1 MDPEKSRSQLKR
13 EATALQ
19 QMGTRLAALSPDQLN
34 RMQLPGA
41 LMDAIAAL
49 GKMTSHG
56 ARRRQRQYIGSLM
69 RNIETTPIEQALV
82 EIEQG
87 AYRQAQAFRRIESWR
102 DQLVDGDDDLM
113 QTILADYPDADR
125 QRLGQLVRCARK
137 EKAQQAPP
145 RSARNLFR
153 YLKEITT

>member
-1 MDPEKSRSQLKR
+1 MELEKSRSQLKR

-19 QMGTRLAALSPDQLN
+19 RMGTRLAALSPDQLN

-41 LMDAIAAL
+41 LRDAIAAL

-69 RNIETTPIEQALV
+69 RTIDTIPVEQALL

-87 AYRQAQAFRRIESWR
+87 AYRQAQTFRRIESWR
-102 DQLVDGDDDLM
+102 DRLVDGDDKLM
-113 QTILADYPDADR
+113 QTIVADHPDADR
-125 QRLGQLVRCARK
+125 QRLGQLVRSARK

-153 YLKEITT
+153 YLKEIAT

>member
-1 MDPEKSRSQLKR
+1 MEPEKSRSQLKR

-19 QMGTRLAALSPDQLN
+19 QMGTRLAALSSDQLN
-34 RMQLPGA
+34 RMQLPEA
-41 LMDAIAAL
+41 LMAAIEAL
-49 GKMTSHG
+49 WEMTSHG

-69 RNIETTPIEQALV
+69 RSLDPAPIEQALV

-102 DQLVDGDDDLM
+102 DRLVDGDDDLM
-113 QTILADYPDADR
+113 QTILADYPAVDR
-125 QRLGQLVRCARK
+125 QRLGQLVRSARR

-145 RSARNLFR
+145 TSARNLFR
-153 YLKEITT
+153 YLKAMVA

>member
-1 MDPEKSRSQLKR
+1 MELEKSRSQLKR

-19 QMGTRLAALSPDQLN
+19 QMGTRLAALSPDQRN

-56 ARRRQRQYIGSLM
+56 ARRRQRQYIESLM
-69 RNIETTPIEQALV
+69 RNIDTTPIEQALV

-113 QTILADYPDADR
+113 QTILAGYPDADR
-125 QRLGQLVRCARK
+125 QRLGQLVRSARK

>member
-1 MDPEKSRSQLKR
+1 MELEKSRSQQKR

-19 QMGTRLAALSPDQLN
+19 QMGIRLAKLSPDQLS
-34 RMQLPGA
+34 RMQLPEA
-41 LMDAIAAL
+41 LTAAIEAL
-49 GKMTSHG
+49 TKMTSHG

-69 RNIETTPIEQALV
+69 RGIDTTPIEQALI

-102 DQLVDGDDDLM
+102 DRLVDGDDDLM
-113 QTILADYPDADR
+113 QTLLSDYPGADR
-125 QRLGQLVRCARK
+125 QRLGQLVRSARK

-153 YLKEITT
+153 YLREITT